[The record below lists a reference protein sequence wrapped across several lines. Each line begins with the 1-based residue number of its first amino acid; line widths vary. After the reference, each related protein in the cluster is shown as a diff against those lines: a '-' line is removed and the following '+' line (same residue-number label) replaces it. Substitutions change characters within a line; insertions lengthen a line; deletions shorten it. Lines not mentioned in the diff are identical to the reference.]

1 MIVKMKKL
9 ELLLFYKEREQFLES
24 LRTLGVV
31 HVVEDLQKEGNTH
44 IQELQSTLR
53 LCERVERKLAAINS
67 SQERFGR
74 FIIKERC

>member
-44 IQELQSTLR
+44 IM
-53 LCERVERKLAAINS
+53 
-67 SQERFGR
+67 
-74 FIIKERC
+74 